1 MPAQPR
7 AGLAYRQAHYAGKE
21 EDRGEVLS
29 AKERAQ
35 APAGYFPDAVA
46 IKESSPLEPKLVEY
60 KLYARGVGLVRA
72 FQVSG
77 GSSQEELLSYSKRR

>member
-1 MPAQPR
+1 MPAEPH

-29 AKERAQ
+29 AQERAE
-35 APAGYFPDAVA
+35 APAGYFSDVVA
-46 IKESSPLEPKLVEY
+46 IKESSPLESKLLEY
-60 KLYARGVGLVRA
+60 KLFARGVGLVRA

-77 GSSQEELLSYSKRR
+77 GSGHEELLSYSKGK